1 MICVRPRKKV
11 KVWSFISILTS
22 AFSDRTLIGVI
33 SKDLIRDKLQSV
45 DVYLNFSSEVSFFG
59 DIAKDAVSIFSRA
72 TEVSNNIAWKGSS
85 LFMSLIT
92 LIFFVLHNRYLKLIQ
107 IP

>member
-22 AFSDRTLIGVI
+22 VFSVSNNLIGVI
-33 SKDLIRDKLQSV
+33 SKDLIRDKLQRV

-72 TEVSNNIAWKGSS
+72 TEVSNNIAWK
-85 LFMSLIT
+85 
-92 LIFFVLHNRYLKLIQ
+92 
-107 IP
+107 